1 MESPHQTKE
10 KSQPD
15 NPQTDKPSNEATSQL
30 SNRTPSQP
38 IEGQNES
45 DSTDVKVISNPLEH
59 RILEMESQLTH
70 KLDTMQSKID
80 SSFSGLRDD
89 ISELNDS
96 LDKSM
101 DRLENTVD
109 RFTTTVKWYIVI
121 AGGTAVI
128 VIALLLWNVFFD

>member
-10 KSQPD
+10 KSRPD
-15 NPQTDKPSNEATSQL
+15 NPQTDKPSNEPASQL
-30 SNRTPSQP
+30 PDLTPSQP
-38 IEGQNES
+38 IEEQR
-45 DSTDVKVISNPLEH
+45 DQDVPNPKVIDSPLEH
-59 RILEMESQLTH
+59 RLMEMESQLTH

-89 ISELNDS
+89 ISDLNDS
-96 LDKSM
+96 LNKSM

-109 RFTTTVKWYIVI
+109 RFTTTVKWYIAI

-128 VIALLLWNVFFD
+128 VIALLLWNTFFD